1 VATQRL
7 PDHQRAIAERN
18 VDAILDAAEEL
29 LARRAHTTMSAVAK
43 QAGVSRVTLYAHFA
57 TWDAV
62 LEAAVTRAVD
72 RTMAALR
79 AAEPDEGLADAAVD
93 RMVAAA
99 WQHLARFGAM
109 AQAVAEQMS
118 PEAVAKTHQ
127 AAHQTIG
134 ALVERGQREGC
145 FRTDISANWLV
156 TACIALIHTC
166 SDEVRAGRIDDGEAV
181 GILTASIRG
190 LLTEPAERI

>member
-1 VATQRL
+1 VAGQRL

-43 QAGVSRVTLYAHFA
+43 QAGVSRVTVYAHFP
-57 TWDAV
+57 TWEAV

-79 AAEPDEGLADAAVD
+79 AAEPEEGPADAAVD
-93 RMVAAA
+93 RILAAA

-109 AQAVAEQMS
+109 AQAVSEQMS
-118 PEAVAKTHQ
+118 PEAVARTHQ
-127 AAHQTIG
+127 SAHQSIG
-134 ALVERGQREGC
+134 ALVERGQQEGC
-145 FRTDISANWLV
+145 FRTDMSASWLV

-166 SDEVRAGRIDDGEAV
+166 ADEVRAGRIDDSDAV
-181 GILTASIRG
+181 GILTTSVRG
-190 LLTEPAERI
+190 LFTAPVERT

>member
-1 VATQRL
+1 VAAQQMA
-7 PDHQRAIAERN
+7 DHQRAIAERN

-29 LARRAHTTMSAVAK
+29 LARHAQTTMSAVAK

-57 TWDAV
+57 TWEAV
-62 LEAAVTRAVD
+62 LEAAVARAVD

-79 AAEPDEGLADAAVD
+79 AAEPDEGPADEAID
-93 RMVAAA
+93 RIVAAA

-109 AQAVAEQMS
+109 SQAVAEQMS
-118 PEAVAKTHQ
+118 PEAVARTHR
-127 AAHQTIG
+127 AAHQTLG

-145 FRTDISANWLV
+145 FRTDMPASWLV

-166 SDEVRAGRIDDGEAV
+166 ADEVRAGRIKNRDAV
-181 GILTASIRG
+181 GILRASIRG
-190 LLTEPAERI
+190 LFSEPAERT

>member
-1 VATQRL
+1 VAAQRL

-57 TWDAV
+57 TWQAV

-79 AAEPDEGLADAAVD
+79 AAEPDVGPADAAVD
-93 RMVAAA
+93 RMVDAA

-118 PEAVAKTHQ
+118 PEAVARTHQ
-127 AAHQTIG
+127 AAHRSLG

-145 FRTDISANWLV
+145 FRTDLSANWLV

-166 SDEVRAGRIDDGEAV
+166 ADEVRAGRIDDGDAAR
-181 GILTASIRG
+181 ILTASVRG
-190 LLTEPAERI
+190 LFMVPAGRT

>member
-1 VATQRL
+1 MA
-7 PDHQRAIAERN
+7 DHQRAIAQRN
-18 VDAILDAAEEL
+18 VDAILDAAEDL

-57 TWDAV
+57 TWEAV

-79 AAEPDEGLADAAVD
+79 AAGPDEGPADEAVD
-93 RMVAAA
+93 RMLAAA
-99 WQHLARFGAM
+99 WQHLATYGAM

-118 PEAVAKTHQ
+118 PEVVARTHR
-127 AAHQTIG
+127 AAHQSIG
-134 ALVERGQREGC
+134 ALVERGQREGSI
-145 FRTDISANWLV
+145 RTDLPASWLV

-166 SDEVRAGRIDDGEAV
+166 GDEVRAGRIDDRDAV
-181 GILTASIRG
+181 GILTASVRG
-190 LLTEPAERI
+190 LLASSAKRT